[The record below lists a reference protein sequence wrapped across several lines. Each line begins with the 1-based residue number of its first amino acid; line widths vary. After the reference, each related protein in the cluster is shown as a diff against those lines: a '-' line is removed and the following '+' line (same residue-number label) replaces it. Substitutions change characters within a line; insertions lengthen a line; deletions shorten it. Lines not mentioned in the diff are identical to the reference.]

1 MPRSLVFPGGAA
13 MLPPII
19 ELGGDVQFFGFLA
32 GMGVVGSSF
41 FLPWW
46 GTLLLIAGAW
56 VIGVIG
62 GNSLGHGIGAGG
74 TFPFGLLL
82 LLSGIDEEYGSYALV
97 ALIGVTAMGG
107 LLLFSKDQ
115 PARG

>member
-1 MPRSLVFPGGAA
+1 MGF
-13 MLPPII
+13 I
-19 ELGGDVQFFGFLA
+19 GFLT
-32 GMGVVGSSF
+32 GVGVVGSSF
-41 FLPWW
+41 VLPWW

-56 VIGVIG
+56 ILGVMV
-62 GNSLGHGIGAGG
+62 GNPLGEAVGAGG

-82 LLSGIDEEYGSYALV
+82 LLSGIDDDYGSYALV

-115 PARG
+115 PARS

>member
-1 MPRSLVFPGGAA
+1 M
-13 MLPPII
+13 
-19 ELGGDVQFFGFLA
+19 GFL
-32 GMGVVGSSF
+32 GFLLGLGVVGSSF

-56 VIGVIG
+56 VIGV
-62 GNSLGHGIGAGG
+62 LGRPPLGEAIGAGG

-82 LLSGIDEEYGSYALV
+82 LVSGIDDDYGSYALV

>member
-1 MPRSLVFPGGAA
+1 M
-13 MLPPII
+13 
-19 ELGGDVQFFGFLA
+19 GFL
-32 GMGVVGSSF
+32 GFLVGLGVVGSSF
-41 FLPWW
+41 LLPWW

-56 VIGVIG
+56 ILGAVGS
-62 GNSLGHGIGAGG
+62 NSLGYGVGVGG

-82 LLSGIDEEYGSYALV
+82 LLSGVDDDYGSYALV

-107 LLLFSKDQ
+107 MLLFSKDQ

>member
-1 MPRSLVFPGGAA
+1 M
-13 MLPPII
+13 
-19 ELGGDVQFFGFLA
+19 GFL
-32 GMGVVGSSF
+32 GFLLGLGVVGSSF

-56 VIGVIG
+56 AIGA
-62 GNSLGHGIGAGG
+62 LGRPPLGEAIGAGG

-82 LLSGIDEEYGSYALV
+82 LLSGVDDDYGSYALV

-107 LLLFSKDQ
+107 LLLSSKGQ